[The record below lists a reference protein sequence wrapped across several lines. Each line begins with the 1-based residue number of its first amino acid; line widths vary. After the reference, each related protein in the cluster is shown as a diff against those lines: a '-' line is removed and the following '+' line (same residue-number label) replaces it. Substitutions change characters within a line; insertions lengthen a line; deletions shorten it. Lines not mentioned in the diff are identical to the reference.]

1 MSLFSLTL
9 HRRYGLWFLPIY
21 KLQLCIFIQV
31 IKSLLCNFSKLN
43 LISWYYALINSAQ
56 NVESYWKKT
65 CFDCKMWDSFWS
77 HVILRTD
84 WTQLI
89 LQFWNCGHILRLQ
102 LCWLVKLPP
111 SALYQLLHQLL
122 TLPPSL
128 RDVPWTYSSLNKSV
142 NKHRLFKLFPAV
154 VFLAWNGS
162 YEQLSGELRG

>member
-31 IKSLLCNFSKLN
+31 VKSLLCNFSKLN

-65 CFDCKMWDSFWS
+65 CFDCKMWDSFWA
-77 HVILRTD
+77 HVIFWLDTVNFTLKL
-84 WTQLI
+84 WTQPHTAAVLAGTVTT
-89 LQFWNCGHILRLQ
+89 LTPLSA
-102 LCWLVKLPP
+102 PP
-111 SALYQLLHQLL
+111 PA
-122 TLPPSL
+122 PDPSL
-128 RDVPWTYSSLNKSV
+128 LSLGDVPCTYSSLNKLV
-142 NKHRLFKLFPAV
+142 NKHWLFKLFPAV
-154 VFLAWNGS
+154 VFLAWNGT